1 VPVPTYRD
9 RPATV
14 ATDPIGT
21 DLEGVP
27 CRVPVVATGWWSLV
41 VFLSSGCHGC
51 RDLWQALED
60 PVRSGLV
67 GDESVVVVTRDA
79 EEEDVDALRGL
90 ARGPV
95 PVVMSTATWSAYC
108 VQGPP
113 FFSLVDGRVATQRA
127 GPEAVQGSEGEPMAP
142 GPLRVVTEGVA
153 WGVAQVA
160 ADVRRAR
167 RRAEGS

>member
-1 VPVPTYRD
+1 MPVPTYRD
-9 RPATV
+9 RPVTV
-14 ATDPIGT
+14 ATDPVGT
-21 DLEGVP
+21 DLVGAP
-27 CRVPVVATGWWSLV
+27 CRVPVVGTGRWSLV

-51 RDLWQALED
+51 RDLWRALED
-60 PVRSGLV
+60 PVGSGLV
-67 GDESVVVVTRDA
+67 EDESVVVVTRDA
-79 EEEDVDALRGL
+79 GEEDVDALRRL
-90 ARGPV
+90 AGGPV
-95 PVVMSTATWSAYC
+95 PVVMSTATWSAYR

-113 FFSLVDGRVATQRA
+113 FFSLVDGRVGTLCL
-127 GPEAVQGSEGEPMAP
+127 GPEGVQGSEGEQMAP